1 MKTAYIFEKNE
12 TLNKISF
19 EERKRYTKQQRKWL
33 VYVESRLACLQKKKK
48 RGRAWH
54 KIVKIG
60 QVMVKFK
67 YVMTSANDPMLRNTL
82 L

>member
-1 MKTAYIFEKNE
+1 MLSQY
-12 TLNKISF
+12 L
-19 EERKRYTKQQRKWL
+19 L
-33 VYVESRLACLQKKKK
+33 VLKKKKKKK
-48 RGRAWH
+48 RRRRAWH

-67 YVMTSANDPMLRNTL
+67 YIMTSANDPMLRNTL

>member
-1 MKTAYIFEKNE
+1 MFEKNE

-19 EERKRYTKQQRKWL
+19 EKRKRYTKQQKKWL

-48 RGRAWH
+48 RRAWH

-67 YVMTSANDPMLRNTL
+67 YIMTSANDPMLRNTL